1 MLKGSSVHSHSL
13 FSSVHRAQVFSGL
26 TTGSVQLLVELTLFT
41 REIFTGEEIPC
52 SALIMLAQCKGTG
65 GAACCTYH
73 HDPSDH
79 SAPTNCSEIPQRRSP
94 CGAGMPAAPPP
105 PPPTFMLASDDML
118 PLTVSTLLFLFSL
131 PVSVYVTLTIICGG
145 VQKGHTETETWPRAL
160 FLFMW
165 IL

>member
-79 SAPTNCSEIPQRRSP
+79 SASTNLLRDTTASP
-94 CGAGMPAAPPP
+94 KLWRGHAGCTAAAAAHVHACVGWQAAL
-105 PPPTFMLASDDML
+105 M
-118 PLTVSTLLFLFSL
+118 VSTLLFLFSL